1 MAKTEGKR
9 VVYRSSRGPLLN
21 GGRMVSSSVVF
32 WYQLGFEFPER
43 GLTCGK
49 AVWLWISESD
59 FSLVEAT
66 REALAGEEYTA
77 SRPHPGT
84 VSFLRMFQACE
95 LPGGRQQSVMGTAV
109 YFLMVYGRMFISLHL
124 LRRVCK
130 VASAA
135 LWTLIQGSCRSAW
148 SPEMERIAESSG
160 EGKSRPR
167 MCGTAGPPLRVS
179 PRWAP
184 APKLSVYPKR

>member
-1 MAKTEGKR
+1 M
-9 VVYRSSRGPLLN
+9 
-21 GGRMVSSSVVF
+21 
-32 WYQLGFEFPER
+32 
-43 GLTCGK
+43 
-49 AVWLWISESD
+49 
-59 FSLVEAT
+59 EAT
-66 REALAGEEYTA
+66 RETPAGEDYTA
-77 SRPHPGT
+77 FRPHPGT
-84 VSFLRMFQACE
+84 WPFLRMLQACE

-148 SPEMERIAESSG
+148 SPEMERIAESG
-160 EGKSRPR
+160 EEGKSRPR
-167 MCGTAGPPLRVS
+167 MCGTVGPPRRVS

-184 APKLSVYPKR
+184 APKLSVYPEK